1 MDFFSFFLFFSL
13 SALCGEMTR
22 EKRVLLS
29 WSWLPV
35 SPALALLPTFPFL
48 SLQLWCGGGGGGEA
62 AAGQV
67 RYPLSTA
74 QQALCGEAALIS
86 HLPSV
91 TQQISEVE
99 GS

>member
-1 MDFFSFFLFFSL
+1 
-13 SALCGEMTR
+13 MTR
-22 EKRVLLS
+22 EKRVLFS

-35 SPALALLPTFPFL
+35 SPVALLPTFPCSSGVGVEEVEKQPRGKL
-48 SLQLWCGGGGGGEA
+48 DT
-62 AAGQV
+62 
-67 RYPLSTA
+67 PLSKA

>member
-1 MDFFSFFLFFSL
+1 MDFFFSFLFIICFVWRNDQ
-13 SALCGEMTR
+13 R
-22 EKRVLLS
+22 ENSV
-29 WSWLPV
+29 
-35 SPALALLPTFPFL
+35 ALLELVTCQPCSRPAPNL

-67 RYPLSTA
+67 RYPLSKA